1 MISAGNLTMIGQLPA
16 NPKLNRRRAA
26 LVLSKIDEILSRD
39 KAMDRERDARFL
51 ELGAF
56 LCEVRSGQ
64 YWRLDNL
71 TSFDE
76 FLQKRFPESRR
87 KAYYVMAIAECL
99 QRIPEARLRAI
110 GWSKG
115 KELARIARHEGK
127 DFDSAIWLHRAEA
140 MKAEEFK
147 REVSRQVKGRAVEAR
162 DIIYFSATKDQLTV
176 IEQALENAARILGAG
191 KSRGYCLEMICAD
204 FLEGAS
210 REAGSEGT
218 LFMALVRL
226 ISALPVA
233 QRSQLL
239 DIVRNGLEPIQTEA
253 ATTEA

>member
-39 KAMDRERDARFL
+39 KDMDRERDARFL

-56 LCEVRSGQ
+56 LCEVRSGH

-71 TSFDE
+71 TCFDE

-99 QRIPEARLRAI
+99 QRIPKARLRAI

-127 DFDSAIWLHRAEA
+127 DFESAIWLHRAEA

-147 REVSRQVKGRAVEAR
+147 CEVSRQVKGRAVEAR
-162 DIIYFSATKDQLTV
+162 DMIYFSASKDQLRV
-176 IEQALENAARILGAG
+176 IDQALERAAQILGTG
-191 KSRGYCLEMICAD
+191 RSRGYCLEMICAD
-204 FLEGAS
+204 FLAGAS
-210 REAGSEGT
+210 QEAGAENT
-218 LFMALVRL
+218 
-226 ISALPVA
+226 
-233 QRSQLL
+233 
-239 DIVRNGLEPIQTEA
+239 
-253 ATTEA
+253 

>member
-1 MISAGNLTMIGQLPA
+1 MISAGNWKALMQLPA

-51 ELGAF
+51 ELGTF
-56 LCEVRSGQ
+56 LCEVRSGH

-71 TSFDE
+71 TCFDE

-99 QRIPEARLRAI
+99 QRIPKARLRAI

-127 DFDSAIWLHRAEA
+127 DFASAIWLHRAEA

-147 REVSRQVKGRAVEAR
+147 REVSRQVKGRADEAR

-176 IEQALENAARILGAG
+176 IEQALENAARILGGRQIAG
-191 KSRGYCLEMICAD
+191 LLPRDDLRRFSRGSKPESRSGEHIVSGARSAHQR
-204 FLEGAS
+204 AS
-210 REAGSEGT
+210 RGG
-218 LFMALVRL
+218 
-226 ISALPVA
+226 
-233 QRSQLL
+233 
-239 DIVRNGLEPIQTEA
+239 EA
-253 ATTEA
+253 AVAKNRGELS

>member
-71 TSFDE
+71 TCFDE

-127 DFDSAIWLHRAEA
+127 DFESAIWLHRAEA

-162 DIIYFSATKDQLTV
+162 DIIYFSASKDQLRV
-176 IEQALENAARILGAG
+176 IDQALERAAQILGTG
-191 KSRGYCLEMICAD
+191 KSRGDCLEMICAD
-204 FLEGAS
+204 FLAGAS
-210 REAGSEGT
+210 REAGGEGR